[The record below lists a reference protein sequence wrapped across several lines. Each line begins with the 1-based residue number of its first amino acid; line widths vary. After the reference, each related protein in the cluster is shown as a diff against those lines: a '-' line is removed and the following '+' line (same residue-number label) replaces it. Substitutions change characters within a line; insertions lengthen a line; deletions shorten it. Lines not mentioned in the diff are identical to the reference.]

1 MKEYRLYQKA
11 LVWGAYPALVFGSLA
26 LAIPALERAWL
37 PAEQTGT
44 IALVGVG
51 ALIIVLELLMPDR
64 PRRATP
70 RMIWTDLLHNVLSA
84 GLVSTLVRAGLFA
97 AFLWLA
103 TSASAVVGA
112 GLWPTQWPLALQLVV
127 AAILGELGNYWMHR
141 LFHRVDV
148 LWRVNALHHSPAHLY
163 LLASGRSHPINAAL
177 VHVTQ
182 VAPAI
187 LLGASPEL
195 VALLAVFT
203 AVTGLLQHCN
213 AEMRT
218 EWLNW
223 LIATPD
229 LHRIHHSTNFDESNT
244 NFGNNLMI
252 WDIVFRTWR
261 PGPPPVAY
269 GVPGVAWPE
278 TYLGQLASPFI
289 YERLTKEEAAPA
301 E

>member
-1 MKEYRLYQKA
+1 MINDRIYQRA
-11 LVWGAYPALVFGSLA
+11 LVWAGYPTIVFGSLA
-26 LAIPALERAWL
+26 LSIPALERGWL
-37 PAEQTGT
+37 APEQTGS
-44 IALVGVG
+44 IALLGVG
-51 ALIIVLELLMPDR
+51 LCIILLELLVPDR
-64 PRRATP
+64 PRRVTP
-70 RMIWTDLLHNVLSA
+70 RMIWTDLLHNVFSA

-97 AFLWLA
+97 VFLWLA
-103 TSASAVVGA
+103 TSASAVVGV
-112 GLWPTQWPLALQLVV
+112 GIWPNEWPLLAQLAVGAV
-127 AAILGELGNYWMHR
+127 LGEFGNYWMHR
-141 LFHRVDV
+141 LTHRSDW
-148 LWRVNALHHSPAHLY
+148 LWRVHALHHSPEHLY

-177 VHVTQ
+177 IHVTQ

-203 AVTGLLQHCN
+203 AATGLFQHCN

-229 LHRIHHSTNFDESNT
+229 LHRIHHSTDMDESNT
-244 NFGNNLMI
+244 NFGNNLMV

-261 PGPPPVAY
+261 PGPKPDAY
-269 GVPGVAWPE
+269 GVPGVRWPKS
-278 TYLGQLASPFI
+278 YIGQLATPFI
-289 YERLTKEEAAPA
+289 YDRISEDDPAPA